1 MRTRDRVSDAAALLA
16 RAFHDDPMMA
26 WVVPDTA
33 ERPRLLG
40 RFFAASLRYAALFG
54 RLDIA
59 PGRDGAAAWLPP
71 GDFRMTPLRMLRS
84 GHLLLP
90 FRVGSACWRRLARL
104 NRYALMLH
112 SRTVPEPHWYLYSVG
127 VEPSRQRRGVG
138 AGLLKFAL
146 ERADADHLPCYLETS
161 SESNLPLYER
171 LGFKVAI
178 RGRVPP
184 DGPPIWAM
192 VRPARR

>member
-1 MRTRDRVSDAAALLA
+1 MRDETALTDAAALLA

-26 WVVPDTA
+26 WVVPDPA
-33 ERPRLLG
+33 QRPRLLA

-54 RLDIA
+54 RLDVA

-90 FRVGSACWRRLARL
+90 FWVGSGVWRRLARL

-112 SRTVPEPHWYLYSVG
+112 ARIVAGPHWYLYSIG
-127 VEPSRQRRGVG
+127 VEPSRQRQGVG
-138 AGLLKFAL
+138 AGLMRFAL

-161 SESNLPLYER
+161 CESNLPLYEG
-171 LGFKVAI
+171 LGFKVAV
-178 RGRVPP
+178 RGRIPP
-184 DGPPIWAM
+184 DGPPLWAM
-192 VRPARR
+192 LRAGRR